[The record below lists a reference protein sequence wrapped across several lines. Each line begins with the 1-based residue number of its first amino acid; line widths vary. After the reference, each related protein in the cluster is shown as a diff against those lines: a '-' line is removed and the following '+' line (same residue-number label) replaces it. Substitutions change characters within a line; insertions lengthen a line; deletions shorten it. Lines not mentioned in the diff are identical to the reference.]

1 MLWGQGLEGSY
12 WLPVL
17 PDKRVVSLWKGEAYG
32 ATGYVDRFGPVW
44 PKSTSGMYEEEKED
58 FFFCHTV
65 HSRHMDMGNIRSES
79 RYQCLLGDHDGLGK
93 ECISVVEL

>member
-1 MLWGQGLEGSY
+1 MLIDLDQ
-12 WLPVL
+12 
-17 PDKRVVSLWKGEAYG
+17 
-32 ATGYVDRFGPVW
+32 FGPS
-44 PKSTSGMYEEEKED
+44 PRQGCMKKRKRI
-58 FFFCHTV
+58 FFCHTV